1 MKRLWLITLLLFP
14 LAGFCAIEAYQ
25 FDDAEKE
32 VRYKVLIDE
41 LRCLVCQ
48 NQNLA
53 DSNAELA
60 QDMRRK
66 TYEMVQKGASKEEV
80 ATFMVDRYG
89 DFVLYRP
96 PFKPATALLWVGPFI
111 ILAVGLIVLISFV
124 RKKSREQVP
133 EFSAQDQRRAEQL
146 LNMGK
151 EKQE

>member
-1 MKRLWLITLLLFP
+1 
-14 LAGFCAIEAYQ
+14 
-25 FDDAEKE
+25 
-32 VRYKVLIDE
+32 
-41 LRCLVCQ
+41 
-48 NQNLA
+48 
-53 DSNAELA
+53 
-60 QDMRRK
+60 
-66 TYEMVQKGASKEEV
+66 
-80 ATFMVDRYG
+80 MVDRYG